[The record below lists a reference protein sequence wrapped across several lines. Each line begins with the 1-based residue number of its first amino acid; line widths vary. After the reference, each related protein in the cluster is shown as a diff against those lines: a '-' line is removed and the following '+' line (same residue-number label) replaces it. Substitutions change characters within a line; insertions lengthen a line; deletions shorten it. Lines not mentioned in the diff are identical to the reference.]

1 MLSVLDSWAVSVVTC
16 NEWDDS
22 SLSLKDVQDRVENTT
37 VFFFSKSM
45 TAVAESEQNQH
56 IQDLLND

>member
-1 MLSVLDSWAVSVVTC
+1 MSVVTC

-22 SLSLKDVQDRVENTT
+22 SLSLKDMQNRVENTIAFF
-37 VFFFSKSM
+37 FFFSKSM

>member
-1 MLSVLDSWAVSVVTC
+1 MSVVTC